1 MLKGVKDYVLILQK
15 SCTPMNLKMNYTSFK
30 DLIEVWFSGL
40 CFYIDNLVL
49 NDFCEIFKCFIYSF
63 IDIKTWVNNC

>member
-1 MLKGVKDYVLILQK
+1 
-15 SCTPMNLKMNYTSFK
+15 MNLKMNYTSFK